1 MYTNSRSGA
10 ESLGMS
16 LVTSN
21 EPRKITEIGKRLQR
35 MSPQFFIVLPLPLLN
50 ANREPKNGEGV
61 GTSLQNSAREYT
73 GCQSLLGLTLNIIY
87 EGV

>member
-1 MYTNSRSGA
+1 
-10 ESLGMS
+10 MS
-16 LVTSN
+16 LVISN

-35 MSPQFFIVLPLPLLN
+35 MSPQFFVLPLPLLN

-61 GTSLQNSAREYT
+61 GTSSQKSAREYT